1 MTSKNTLEDIIKT
14 KNLCISN
21 NPLGIDRNWPKSYIK
36 NFYNKF
42 CYELYL
48 NNKSPRILEIN
59 QKNYLNLYLWSQFF
73 NDIKVDNLN
82 IHEIRNFKNIKAQY
96 DMIIISDPK
105 LIYNFENIKDLMKI
119 LRKGGYLIIENIG
132 CEINLINKIY
142 FNYYFQNLNLMDFR
156 LKRFLINNCIITIQ
170 NNSTTKKKLKK
181 ISNYLF
187 FIFVETLIMI
197 LKKLKKL
204 LKN

>member
-1 MTSKNTLEDIIKT
+1 
-14 KNLCISN
+14 
-21 NPLGIDRNWPKSYIK
+21 
-36 NFYNKF
+36 
-42 CYELYL
+42 
-48 NNKSPRILEIN
+48 EIN

-156 LKRFLINNCIITIQ
+156 LKRFLMNNCIITIQ
-170 NNSTTKKKLKK
+170 NDTTTNKKLKK

>member
-1 MTSKNTLEDIIKT
+1 
-14 KNLCISN
+14 
-21 NPLGIDRNWPKSYIK
+21 
-36 NFYNKF
+36 
-42 CYELYL
+42 
-48 NNKSPRILEIN
+48 
-59 QKNYLNLYLWSQFF
+59 
-73 NDIKVDNLN
+73 
-82 IHEIRNFKNIKAQY
+82 
-96 DMIIISDPK
+96 MIIISDPK

-119 LRKGGYLIIENIG
+119 LRKGGHLIIENIG
-132 CEINLINKIY
+132 CEINLVNKIY

-170 NNSTTKKKLKK
+170 NDSTTKKKLKK